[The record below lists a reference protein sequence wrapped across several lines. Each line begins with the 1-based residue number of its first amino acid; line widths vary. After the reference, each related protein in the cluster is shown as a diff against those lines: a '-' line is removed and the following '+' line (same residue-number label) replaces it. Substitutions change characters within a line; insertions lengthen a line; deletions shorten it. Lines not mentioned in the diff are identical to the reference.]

1 MQRAH
6 GRLTKKDL
14 KEDELVTRVLQAWGY
29 IEKNYP
35 KFLAGLGAIV
45 VAVLAGM
52 FIKSQSDQ
60 QTQASIDALGDVR
73 IALHQGKVE
82 DAVFQAERVAEEYS
96 GKPAAEQVL
105 LLLGGLYYDLGR
117 YAEAQTTYQG
127 YLSTYGDEG
136 PAGYAAWIGIAACLE
151 EQGSYVEA
159 AEKYVAYADQYRASP
174 FAPIVLKEAS
184 RCYAGAGNPEKAQG
198 ALQRILKDYPKS
210 SIVRSAKAELR
221 QMGVM
226 N

>member
-14 KEDELVTRVLQAWGY
+14 KEDELVTRALQMWAY

-35 KFLAGLGAIV
+35 KLLAGLGAIV
-45 VAVLAGM
+45 VVALAGM
-52 FIKSQSDQ
+52 LIKNQSDQ
-60 QTQASIDALGDVR
+60 QTQASIDALGNVR

-96 GKPAAEQVL
+96 GKPAAGQAL
-105 LLLGGLYYDLGR
+105 LLLGGLHYDLGR
-117 YAEAQTTYQG
+117 YAEAQTAYQG

-136 PAGYAAWIGIAACLE
+136 PAGYAAWGGIAACLE

-159 AEKYVAYADQYRASP
+159 AEKYVAYADQYGTSP

-184 RCYAGAGNPEKAQG
+184 RCYVNAGDLEKAQG
-198 ALQRILKDYPKS
+198 VLQRIVKDYPKS